1 MTYMKFFKTLLAS
14 ILGTLIGLSLILLI
28 LFVIGISS
36 SGEPEPYIKDQ
47 SVLHIELSGGIPD
60 RTPSDPFQ
68 KIFQP
73 QGVNTVSLEGLKS
86 NLIKA
91 SSDDRISG
99 ILLSISTV
107 SGSWAKMEEI
117 NKLISHF
124 KDSTDKFIYA
134 TTNDIGYSEKGY
146 FLATATDS
154 IFSPPES
161 FFEFD
166 GFYIQTSF
174 YDKMFKEFGI
184 EPEITRSGKF
194 KSAVEPYFRKDY
206 SKENELQLNAIL
218 DGFSQTYV
226 QQVAKATGKSIQEV
240 NNLLNSAPSLSMDR
254 AFEDGLVHQ
263 ALYSNELDSLLKN
276 RVGLN
281 ADDELNKV
289 DYERYAKVTK
299 ESAGISTESSSNKIA
314 VLHASGT
321 ILPVAPEGFP
331 GADQAV
337 ITADKIRKEL
347 DDIRADDDIK
357 ALVIRINSPGGA
369 GTTSDLIWQML
380 RETSKEMPVIA
391 SMGSVAA
398 SGGYYIAMAAD
409 TIVALPTTITGSI
422 GVFNTKFNTR
432 ELFSDKIGITFD
444 VVESHEHANWLN
456 PQHPFTDVEQQAFQ
470 RTADQFYQTF
480 IEKVA
485 MSRGLTVDEVDERG
499 QGRVWIG
506 TDAID
511 QKLVDILGGLDKA
524 IILAAES
531 AKLDNYNVVSYPAPK
546 DIFEILYG
554 SGMSKAQSL
563 ISTSNPYTDFLQPVQ
578 DMFMLKS
585 GQPMTLMPY
594 RLEIK

>member
-1 MTYMKFFKTLLAS
+1 MKFFKTLLAS
-14 ILGTLIGLSLILLI
+14 ILGTLIGLSLIILI

-68 KIFQP
+68 EIFQP
-73 QGVNTVSLEGLKS
+73 EGINAVSLEGLKA
-86 NLIKA
+86 NLAKA

-99 ILLSISTV
+99 ILVTISTV
-107 SGSWAKMEEI
+107 SGSWSKMEEVHD
-117 NKLISHF
+117 LVSHF
-124 KDSTDKFIYA
+124 RDSTDKFIYA

-174 YDKMFKEFGI
+174 YDKMFNEFGI
-184 EPEITRSGKF
+184 EPEITRSGKY
-194 KSAVEPYFRKDY
+194 KAAVEPYFRKDY
-206 SKENELQLNAIL
+206 SQENKLQLNAIL

-226 QQVAKATGKSIQEV
+226 EHVANATGKTTQQV
-240 NNLLNSAPSLSMDR
+240 NSLLNSAPSLSMTR

-263 ALYSNELDSLLKN
+263 ALYPIELDSLIKN
-276 RVGLN
+276 RVGL
-281 ADDELNKV
+281 ASDDDLNKV
-289 DYERYAKVTK
+289 EYKRYAKVTK
-299 ESAGISTESSSNKIA
+299 ESAGISTESSSNRIA

-321 ILPVAPEGFP
+321 ILPVAPDGFP
-331 GADQAV
+331 GAEQAI
-337 ITADKIRKEL
+337 ITADKIKKEL
-347 DDIRADDDIK
+347 DDIRADDNVK
-357 ALVIRINSPGGA
+357 ALVVRVNSPGGA

-409 TIVALPTTITGSI
+409 TIVASPTTITGSI

-485 MSRGLTVDEVDERG
+485 MSRDLTIDEVDERG
-499 QGRVWIG
+499 QGRVWLG
-506 TDAID
+506 SDALDEKLID
-511 QKLVDILGGLDKA
+511 LLGGLDRA
-524 IILAAES
+524 IAVAAES
-531 AKLDNYNVVSYPAPK
+531 AQLDNYSVVSYPAPK

-563 ISTSNPYTDFLQPVQ
+563 ISTSTPYTDFLMPVQ
-578 DMFMLKS
+578 DMFKLKS